1 MHWFWFLWVSSKPE
15 RQNKKESILLRFNF
29 VKYQCAKN
37 CNLMQTAMCTL
48 MYFVKYKLAPWND
61 PDSQLKYVSMGF
73 FFQIQSCKLQS
84 SRIWNR
90 YFFLKRSLYF
100 FVNSMNNFITVAAL
114 MCLLRSSE
122 VVWGHSW
129 PKEIFKKN
137 SNYFFWI
144 FNFKHLLRVLIT
156 FHSGSKNWVSEEV
169 SNLKASD
176 LTSRL

>member
-61 PDSQLKYVSMGF
+61 PDSQCFYVF

-100 FVNSMNNFITVAAL
+100 FCKQYEQFHHSCSFNVSFEVVRGR
-114 MCLLRSSE
+114 LRSQLAK
-122 VVWGHSW
+122 GNFQ
-129 PKEIFKKN
+129 KE
-137 SNYFFWI
+137 
-144 FNFKHLLRVLIT
+144 L
-156 FHSGSKNWVSEEV
+156 
-169 SNLKASD
+169 
-176 LTSRL
+176 